1 MRELKPIDF
10 ESKNVFKA
18 LLTSITIMIIAIM
31 IAAFIGVPMVDK
43 FPSYVISYTLV
54 TIIIFIFRRNEL
66 ITYLIIIIV
75 VAALIKFFAWLL
87 PIFVVLAIAYVLYVF
102 ITEKEY

>member
-66 ITYLIIIIV
+66 ITYLKKVTQDYKKNKYQIIIYT
-75 VAALIKFFAWLL
+75 F
-87 PIFVVLAIAYVLYVF
+87 IFLA
-102 ITEKEY
+102 